1 MPNGKPEPSPERT
14 TGAMRYVKM
23 FVMECLDGTIRFDF
37 EPDER
42 SVWYDLIILGGRM
55 RVKGL
60 LSAGPGQPY
69 PRRWIAGTLNITE
82 ELLDRTLRKCIAQ
95 GKDKKTPDG
104 KDPRIVE
111 TPDGLRIINW
121 HKYQSEYDRQKPY
134 REAKRGSK
142 ANPGRE
148 DPRKHQKGRF
158 AVCPVC
164 HQRPCQCEPKEEQP
178 GG

>member
-1 MPNGKPEPSPERT
+1 MPPSSAEPSPQRT

-37 EPDER
+37 DPDER
-42 SVWYDLIILGGRM
+42 GVWYDLILLGGRM

-82 ELLDRTLRKCIAQ
+82 ELLERTLRKCIAAP
-95 GKDKKTPDG
+95 GDNKTLDG
-104 KDPRIVE
+104 HDPRIVE

-134 REAKRGSK
+134 RERKRAKK
-142 ANPGRE
+142 ENPSSE
-148 DPRKHQKGRF
+148 DPAKHQRGRF
-158 AVCPVC
+158 AVCQVC
-164 HQRPCQCEPKEEQP
+164 HSRPCQCEPKPKE
-178 GG
+178 